1 MDEND
6 FNAED
11 VQLPEGDEQLEATE
25 QVVEEQE
32 EKPAEP
38 EIPKFKVKAAGKEL
52 EVTQDELIKAYQ
64 KSVGAE
70 ERMQKAAEVE
80 KQAAAI
86 LRLAK
91 ENPKQFLSHPAIGA
105 DIKAFV
111 QQVINEQLEDE
122 LLTPEQK
129 EAKQMKAEL
138 ERLRSEQQELKRMEE
153 EARLEQLTQHYQEEL
168 SNQIV
173 TALEGSNLPRNE
185 QTVSRIAQYMQIAIE
200 NGLENV
206 TAADVVPYVK
216 RDYEQA
222 IKSLL
227 GTADETALLSLLG
240 DDLTSKAVKA
250 HLNKTKAKPAAPAQ
264 NQPVAARK
272 QPAQGK
278 KSLTEWRKEM
288 EERYGDLGASLEESD
303 W

>member
-1 MDEND
+1 MENE

-11 VQLPEGDEQLEATE
+11 VQLPEGDEQLEAIEQQETE
-25 QVVEEQE
+25 QEV
-32 EKPAEP
+32 KEP

-70 ERMQKAAEVE
+70 ERMQKAAEAE

-91 ENPKQFLSHPAIGA
+91 ENPRQFLAHPAIGA
-105 DIKAFV
+105 DVKAFV
-111 QQVINEQLEDE
+111 QQVLNEQLEEE

-129 EAKQMKAEL
+129 EAKAMKAEL
-138 ERLRSEQQELKRMEE
+138 ERLRQEQQEQKRMEE
-153 EARLEQLTQHYQEEL
+153 ELRLQQLTEHYQEEL

-185 QTVSRIAQYMQIAIE
+185 QTVSRIAQYMQIALE

-222 IKSLL
+222 IKALL

-250 HLNKTKAKPAAPAQ
+250 HLNKTKTKPAVPQ
-264 NQPVAARK
+264 VPVVTKKAS
-272 QPAQGK
+272 PQGK
-278 KSLTEWRKEM
+278 KSLSEWRKEM
-288 EERYGDLGASLEESD
+288 EERYGDLGATSD
-303 W
+303 EADW